1 MPVRSDAATATQ
13 RWVTGMSN
21 SNAAATRGVQSLTVS
36 PGQSAAA
43 AADKWLAKVT
53 AARDKFARRV
63 GSVTLSQWQQAMTSY
78 GIARMGTGA
87 QQKQAKFTG
96 FMQEFLP
103 YLKAGVDQVHT
114 MPRMTLEDSV
124 ARAAAMI
131 RHNAGFQRGTGGG
144 FGG

>member
-1 MPVRSDAATATQ
+1 
-13 RWVTGMSN
+13 MSN
-21 SNAAATRGVQSLTVS
+21 AGPAATRGVQSLTVS

-78 GIARMGTGA
+78 GISRMGTGA
-87 QQKQAKFTG
+87 QQKQQKFQS
-96 FMQEFLP
+96 FMGEFLP
-103 YLKAGVDQVHT
+103 YLKAGVDQVHA
-114 MPRMTLEDSV
+114 MPRMTLEDSIN
-124 ARAAAMI
+124 RAAAMI
-131 RHNAGFQRGTGGG
+131 RHNAGFQRGSGGG